1 MNVHLLSYTVLSLFQ
16 APVRATAAGSSFSHG
31 FLLFG
36 FSAAVPCPSNT
47 VVGIS
52 LIPGI
57 GCPVVMVE
65 RHGKV
70 RRAQLY
76 YMRERSR
83 IWCRWFTRVRRRR
96 EHATG
101 CLMCRHWWGSIRHSV
116 GSFAEVERLHP
127 VRLRRRS
134 PVCVTVRFVCFKVDC
149 SIELA
154 S

>member
-57 GCPVVMVE
+57 GCPVVMSSTICANVV
-65 RHGKV
+65 GYG
-70 RRAQLY
+70 AGGSLGFAGAG
-76 YMRERSR
+76 STPLDAS
-83 IWCRWFTRVRRRR
+83 C
-96 EHATG
+96 AGTG
-101 CLMCRHWWGSIRHSV
+101 G
-116 GSFAEVERLHP
+116 A
-127 VRLRRRS
+127 
-134 PVCVTVRFVCFKVDC
+134 
-149 SIELA
+149 A
-154 S
+154 SGIP